1 MKRTIGVMSLAA
13 ALWAQTA
20 APEWREFS
28 IGPPTRAQAGF
39 SREGLRAEGIP
50 MRRLIARAYGL
61 PEHRIIG
68 PDWINTERYAVT
80 ALVSDPKDLQ
90 PLLQRELQTHFQ
102 MSARREHKE
111 VPVYVLKSIDGAPP
125 PAGKGASVRPALR
138 MPQADLTMFAGALAD
153 MIQRP
158 VFNETGIDGTFD
170 IALGWQLGD
179 DMSLQKAVREQLGLL
194 LAEEKRAVDLVYI
207 DHIEKLN
214 FPK

>member
-1 MKRTIGVMSLAA
+1 MAA
-13 ALWAQTA
+13 SVWAQSA

-28 IGPPTRAQAGF
+28 IGPPIRGQSGF
-39 SREGLRAEGIP
+39 SREGIRAEGITL
-50 MRRLIARAYGL
+50 RKLIARAYGL
-61 PEHRIIG
+61 PEHRIVG
-68 PDWINTERYAVT
+68 PAWINNERYALK
-80 ALVSDPKDLQ
+80 ALVLDPKDLQ
-90 PLLQRELQTHFQ
+90 PLLQRELQTRFQ
-102 MSARREHKE
+102 MSARRENKE

-138 MPQADLTMFAGALAD
+138 MPQADLTMFADALAD

-158 VFNETGIDGTFD
+158 VFNETGIDGAFD

-179 DMSLQKAVREQLGLL
+179 DVSLQNAVREQLGLL

-207 DHIEKLN
+207 DRIEKLT